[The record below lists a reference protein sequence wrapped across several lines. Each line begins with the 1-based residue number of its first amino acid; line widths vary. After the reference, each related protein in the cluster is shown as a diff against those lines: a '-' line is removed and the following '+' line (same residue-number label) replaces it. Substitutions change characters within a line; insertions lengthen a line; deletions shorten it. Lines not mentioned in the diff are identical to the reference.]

1 VSIGEAARLLVVE
14 DNRDTALL
22 LRDLLV
28 AEGYEVE
35 SVPTGESALEALE
48 RTPDMDLVVLDLMLP
63 GMSGYEVIERM
74 RARPQLAVTP
84 ILVLSALSSPSARIR
99 GLRDGADDYMT
110 KPFLPEELVARTR
123 TLVTG
128 RLLSRRTAEIQALEE
143 IAEAA
148 LTASDPDA
156 LLTKMVE
163 VATRVFGA
171 DAAAILL
178 LDEARRELRG
188 RAATGLGSDLRQVTI
203 PAAAGVAAIALNTL
217 APVLIPDD
225 ASSDERVV
233 NPAIRAG
240 GFRGLMV
247 APLIVGGTAIGVLEV
262 ARRTR
267 QLDPRADRLLRIV
280 ADRIAVTMEHA
291 RLQAETRE
299 LADVVRR
306 IGEGVVVTDA
316 HDAVIFANRAFAEM
330 VGASDEALRGRRWT
344 ELLATSQD
352 VAALTSQMRQPSWQG
367 EVLLITRGGDPR
379 PVLVSLSTATAAGG
393 EIERIAVFR
402 DVSHEHELRFR
413 LIREQKFRTL
423 GSLAAGVAHNIN
435 NRLTPV
441 LGWTEMLLER
451 LAADEAIDPDEL
463 VHALRVI
470 NQGASDSVETVR
482 RLQDY
487 SRPARVRGPEGVQL
501 RDVLEQLLA
510 LTRPQWDNEAA
521 RRGIR
526 YEIDLKAEPAPL
538 ILAVASE
545 IREALLNILENALA
559 AMPAGGRLTLHVRGE
574 DDGAVVSIADSGR
587 GMSPEVQRLAFEP
600 FFTTRSSEG
609 GSGLGLSLAQEIVH
623 RYRGTISV
631 SSREGLGTTFTLS
644 FPAITAEAVR
654 PPTFLP
660 LLEPL
665 RVLAVEDEP
674 EVLDVIRAMLVG
686 AGHTVFSAASG
697 REALALFEREPVDV
711 VVTDLGMPGMTG
723 LTLAE
728 EVKRRRPVPVVLLT
742 GWADELDDTHA
753 RHVDVLL
760 AKPVTRERL
769 LSGLAKAVPDRVRPS

>member
-316 HDAVIFANRAFAEM
+316 YDAVIFANRAFAEM